1 MRFFVAVDA
10 EGLACVFGERG
21 QSMNGSRDL
30 EFAKREATRE
40 ASAVARGLFT
50 AGADEVVVWDN
61 HNGSLNLRYDEL
73 DERCLVLGGVGDE
86 RRMSIIGEGYD
97 GVVLLGYHAME
108 GTVDAILAHSYSSV
122 TYQYMKVNGREV
134 GEMAIDGAIA
144 GAAGVPV
151 IMVASDRAGCAEAG
165 EFFPWAR
172 LVETKRGLGRNMAL
186 SKSPARAQAELE
198 EAASSAAASLDEM
211 MPFTFE
217 TPLTYELRYQRA
229 DAAEAKSRSDR
240 RFRRLD
246 AFTVVAEGASIDE
259 FF

>member
-21 QSMNGSRDL
+21 QSLNGGRDL
-30 EFAKREATRE
+30 EFAKQEATRE

-50 AGADEVVVWDN
+50 AGAEEVVVWDN

-97 GVVLLGYHAME
+97 GVVFLGYHAME
-108 GTVDAILAHSYSSV
+108 GTIDGILAHSYSSV

-134 GEMAIDGAIA
+134 GELAIDGAIA

-151 IMVASDRAGCAEAG
+151 IMVASDRAGCAEAAA
-165 EFFPWAR
+165 FFPWAA

-186 SKSPARAQAELE
+186 SKSPARVQAELE
-198 EAASSAAASLDEM
+198 ETASRAAAAITQM
-211 MPFTFE
+211 KPFTFD
-217 TPLTYELRYQRA
+217 TPVTFEVRYQRA

-240 RFRRLD
+240 RYRRLD
-246 AFTVVAEGASIDE
+246 AFTVAAKGGSVDE

>member
-21 QSMNGSRDL
+21 QSLNGSRDL
-30 EFAKREATRE
+30 EFAKGEATRE
-40 ASAVARGLFT
+40 ANAVAQGLFA
-50 AGADEVVVWDN
+50 AGVEEVVVWDN

-73 DERCLVLGGVGDE
+73 DDRCLILGGIGDE

-97 GVVLLGYHAME
+97 GVVFLGYHAME
-108 GTVDAILAHSYSSV
+108 GTTDGVLAHSYSSV
-122 TYQYMKVNGREV
+122 TYQYMKVNNRKV

-151 IMVASDRAGCAEAG
+151 VMVASDRAGCAEASS
-165 EFFPWAR
+165 FFPWAK
-172 LVETKRGLGRNMAL
+172 LVETKRGLGRNMAV
-186 SKSPARAQAELE
+186 SKSPARVCAELE
-198 EAASSAAASLDEM
+198 ETAALAVRSLKEM
-211 MPFTFE
+211 KPFTFGI
-217 TPLTYELRYQRA
+217 PVTYEVRYQRS

-240 RFRRLD
+240 RFARID
-246 AFTVVAEGASIDE
+246 AFTVVAEGHSVAE

>member
-21 QSMNGSRDL
+21 KSLNGGRDL
-30 EFAKREATRE
+30 EFAKQEATRE

-50 AGADEVVVWDN
+50 AGADEVVIWDN
-61 HNGSLNLRYDEL
+61 HNGSLNLRYDAI
-73 DERCLVLGGVGDE
+73 DERCLILGGVGDE

-97 GVVLLGYHAME
+97 GVVFLGYHAME
-108 GTVDAILAHSYSSV
+108 GTVDGILAHSYSSV

-151 IMVASDRAGCAEAG
+151 IMVGSDRAGCAEA
-165 EFFPWAR
+165 ERFFAWAH
-172 LVETKRGLGRNMAL
+172 LVETKRGVGRNMAL
-186 SKSPARAQAELE
+186 SKSPARVQAELE
-198 EAASSAAASLDEM
+198 ETAARAAAALGEM
-211 MPFTFE
+211 KPFTFD
-217 TPLTYELRYQRA
+217 TPITYELRYQRA
-229 DAAEAKSRSDR
+229 DAAEAKSRGDR

-246 AFTVVAEGASIDE
+246 AFTVVAEGTSIDE